1 MKETPPA
8 IRREIEIDARRRSA
22 CSTPGPAHGRS
33 RAATSSARKG
43 IPTRRPPKRVQSTC
57 RSGPASFDETV
68 GRGGGHLVAGRG
80 QVRKS
85 ADRLAEQLGAMA

>member
-1 MKETPPA
+1 MKDRPQD

-57 RSGPASFDETV
+57 RSGPASFDVRVE
-68 GRGGGHLVAGRG
+68 RRDGHLVAGRG

-85 ADRLAEQLGAMA
+85 ADRLAEHLGAMA